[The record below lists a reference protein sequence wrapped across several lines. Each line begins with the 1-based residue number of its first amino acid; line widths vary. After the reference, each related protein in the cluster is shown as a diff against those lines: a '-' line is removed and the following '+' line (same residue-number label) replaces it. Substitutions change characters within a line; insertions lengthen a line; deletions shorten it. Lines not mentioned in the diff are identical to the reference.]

1 MNSTP
6 TNEMLHLISG
16 YQVSRALYVAAKLG
30 LADLVCDG
38 SKTCA
43 ELALATQTDREA
55 LHRVVRVLASAGVV
69 SLQPGERVAMTAL
82 TSTLLTGAPGSLR
95 AWAIDQLGGEHYQAW
110 GELLHS
116 VRTGGVAFDHV
127 FGKSAWDHRAEN
139 PTSAQEFDEGMAS
152 FIGAHNQSVLAA
164 YPFGKLESLYDLGG
178 GDGLFISTVLS
189 AFPRLRGLLFE
200 LPHVAARARQRLRDA
215 SLAERCT
222 VVEGDIFESIPSGG
236 AAYLL
241 ARVIHDWNDRKARQI
256 LAVCRRAM
264 DVHSILL
271 LAERIM
277 PELVDAAPATRAL
290 TVSDLNMLVM
300 TGGRERTEAQ
310 YRRLLEAA
318 GFAIT
323 SIKATDTALSIIEA
337 RPR

>member
-1 MNSTP
+1 MTSTP

-16 YQVSRALYVAAKLG
+16 YHVSRAVYVAAKLG
-30 LADLVCDG
+30 LADLLCES
-38 SKTCA
+38 SKTCS
-43 ELALATQTDREA
+43 ELAQATQTDREA
-55 LHRVVRVLASAGVV
+55 LHRVVRVLASAGVL

-82 TSTLLTGAPGSLR
+82 TPTLQTGAPGSLR
-95 AWAIDQLGGEHYQAW
+95 GWAIDQLGGEHYTAW

-116 VRTGGVAFDHV
+116 VQTGEIAFEHI

-139 PTSAQEFDEGMAS
+139 PTSAQEFDDGMAS
-152 FIGAHNQSVLAA
+152 FIGAHHQSVLAA
-164 YPFGKLESLYDLGG
+164 YPFGKLKNLYDLGG

-189 AFPRLRGLLFE
+189 ACPHLRGLLFE
-200 LPHVAARARQRLRDA
+200 LPHVASRARQRLRA
-215 SLAERCT
+215 AGLSERCT
-222 VVEGDIFESIPSGG
+222 VVEGDIFESVPVGG

-241 ARVIHDWNDRKARQI
+241 ARVIHDWNDSQAQQI

-264 DVHSILL
+264 DANSVLL

-290 TVSDLNMLVM
+290 AVSDLNMLVM
-300 TGGRERTEAQ
+300 TGGRERTEMQ
-310 YRRLLEAA
+310 YRTLLKTA
-318 GFAIT
+318 GFTMT
-323 SIKATDTALSIIEA
+323 SITATDTALSIIEA